1 MYPARGL
8 LIGFHGCE
16 KAIRDDI
23 IAGKRVLIES
33 ANGHDWLGRRIY
45 FWENNFERA
54 MDFAT
59 NPPGNK
65 KIETPS
71 VLGAVIDLQFC
82 LDLLDTVFLNRVKF
96 SYYSLSIS
104 AKMIG
109 KELPHNRP
117 TKYSKDLL
125 IRELD
130 YAVIE
135 TLHLERA
142 RSGVKPFDSVRGV
155 FTEGTE
161 LYPGAGFHDKNH
173 IQICIRNPNCIK
185 GYFLPRSEVQWP
197 LAS

>member
-1 MYPARGL
+1 MYPARPGL

-33 ANGHDWLGRRIY
+33 ANGH
-45 FWENNFERA
+45 
-54 MDFAT
+54 DFAT

-96 SYYSLSIS
+96 SYYSLSRS

-135 TLHLERA
+135 NLHLERA